1 MSNVKLVDIPFEAKH
16 GVLPIEKERPNKFLV
31 DLIVKTDIT
40 QAAASDDIAEGVDYS
55 LLYEAAKK
63 VMTGPSRN
71 LLESLCNDI
80 ADEALKLDR
89 VESVKVRIKK
99 LDPLNCGGARYS
111 EVTIKKK

>member
-16 GVLPIEKERPNKFLV
+16 GVLPIEKEQPNKFLV
-31 DLIVKTDIT
+31 DVMIKTDISK
-40 QAAASDDIAEGVDYS
+40 AAASDDISDGVDYS
-55 LLYEAAKK
+55 LLYKAAKK

-80 ADEALKLDR
+80 ADEVLKIDK
-89 VESVKVRIKK
+89 VDSVKVRIKK
-99 LDPLNCGGARYS
+99 LHPLNCGGAQYS